1 VELAAVILAAG
12 EGTRMKSSL
21 PKVLHRVCGKP
32 MIKYVVETAQSIGIE
47 RVVVVVG
54 HGAEEVISSLSNV
67 DFVVQERQLGTG
79 HAVQMAAGKLN
90 DPAIGGVLV
99 LCGDTPLLGQQTLS
113 CLIALHCDNEAA
125 ATLLTAEMAEPTG
138 YGRVIRDD
146 SGRVKLIVEEKDA
159 SPNERKVKEI
169 NSGTY
174 CFKKDKLLPAL
185 KKLIPENKQG
195 EFYLTDVVQLL
206 AKDGE
211 RVFALK
217 TDDPSEVMGVNSRK
231 QLAEAERVMRD
242 RINSRWMEEG
252 VTLIDPASTFI
263 GPDVALGRDTIIHP
277 FTFLKG
283 NTSVGERCSI
293 GPSAHLIDTKVGNEV
308 EIAHSVVLGSIIEDG
323 AQVGPFC
330 RLRPGTR
337 VGKKARV
344 GTFVETKKSIIGE
357 ESKVPHLSYIGDAKI
372 GKRVNIGAGT
382 ITCNYDGFE
391 KHETII
397 EDDVF
402 VGSDTMLVAPVR
414 IGKGAMTGAGSAITK
429 DVPDGSLAIERSEQR
444 TIKDWAK
451 SRRKRKKK

>member
-1 VELAAVILAAG
+1 MELAAVILAAG

-32 MIKYVVETAQSIGIE
+32 MIKYVAETARSIGMK

-79 HAVQMAAGKLN
+79 HAVQVAEGKLS
-90 DPAIGGVLV
+90 DFEGDVLV
-99 LCGDTPLLGQQTLS
+99 LSGDTPLLRQQTLS
-113 CLIALHCDNEAA
+113 CLVALHCDSEAA
-125 ATLLTAEMAEPTG
+125 ATLLTAEMVDPTG

-146 SGRVKLIVEEKDA
+146 SGRVKRIVEEKDA
-159 SPNERKVKEI
+159 SPKERKIKEI

-174 CFKKDKLLPAL
+174 CFKKDKLFPAL
-185 KKLIPENKQG
+185 KKLTPENKQS
-195 EFYLTDVVQLL
+195 EFYLTDVVRLL
-206 AKDGE
+206 VKDGE
-211 RVFALK
+211 RVFALR
-217 TDDPSEVMGVNSRK
+217 TDDPSEVVGVNSRR
-231 QLAEAERVMRD
+231 QLAEAERIMRD

-263 GPDVALGRDTIIHP
+263 GPDVVLDRDTIIHP
-277 FTFLKG
+277 FTFLEG
-283 NTSVGERCSI
+283 DTSVGEGCSI
-293 GPSAHLIDTKVGNEV
+293 GPSAHLVDTKVGDEV
-308 EIAHSVVLGSIIEDG
+308 EIAHSVVLDSVIEDG

-330 RLRPGTR
+330 RLRPGTK

-357 ESKVPHLSYIGDAKI
+357 ESKIPHLSYIGDAKI
-372 GKRVNIGAGT
+372 GRRVNIGAGT

-391 KHETII
+391 KHETVIG
-397 EDDVF
+397 DDVF
-402 VGSDTMLVAPVR
+402 VGSDTMLVAPIR